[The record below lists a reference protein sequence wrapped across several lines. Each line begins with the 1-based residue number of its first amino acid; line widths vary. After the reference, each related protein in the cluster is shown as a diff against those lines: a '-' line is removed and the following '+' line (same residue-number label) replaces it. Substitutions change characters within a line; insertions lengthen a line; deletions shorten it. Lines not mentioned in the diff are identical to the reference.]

1 MILTCY
7 GTAAAEAIPGLFCS
21 CAVCENARA
30 KRGKEIRARH
40 LSTVDQDIQFDIG
53 PDFFHQINCLGLEPR
68 AIKHL
73 IITHRHSDHL
83 ALSAL
88 EMRRHPFA
96 AEGAEPLQVI
106 GSVQTLDHI
115 KRETDD
121 PQNELHLTY
130 TPAELYKPLTL
141 DEDTRLTALPARH
154 IWPDGG
160 AMIYLLERK
169 GKKLLYAHDTGPLF
183 AEVTQWLSTRQIDA
197 VSLDCTGVY
206 HGAGSGHMQLSTCE
220 ETVTL
225 LKGNGGLKS
234 DAVCV
239 INHFSHNGGATHEQ
253 LEQEARQRGWT
264 AAYDGIRIE
273 IC

>member
-1 MILTCY
+1 LILTCY

-21 CAVCENARA
+21 CAVCENARVI
-30 KRGKEIRARH
+30 RGKEIRARH
-40 LSTVDQDIQFDIG
+40 LSTVDGDIQFDIG
-53 PDFFHQINCLGLEPR
+53 PDFFHQINCHGLEPR

-96 AEGAEPLQVI
+96 VEGAEPLQII

-130 TPAELYKPLTL
+130 TPAEPYAPLKL
-141 DEDTRLTALPARH
+141 DEDTKLIALPARH

-169 GKKLLYAHDTGPLF
+169 GKKLLYAHDTGLLF
-183 AEVTQWLSTRQIDA
+183 PEVVRWLAAQQIDA

-206 HGAGSGHMQLSTCE
+206 HNAGSGHMQLSTCDD
-220 ETVTL
+220 TVSF
-225 LKGNGGLKS
+225 LKESGGLKS
-234 DAVCV
+234 NAVCV

-273 IC
+273 IS